1 MGAQR
6 YRSHRRTGQ
15 GSGNEMEG
23 MAEISGSTMM
33 PCRQAIGAKKGEDG
47 DKLGTRCGHKS
58 HTLMIGASGKLNRL
72 KGLSI

>member
-1 MGAQR
+1 MGAER

-33 PCRQAIGAKKGEDG
+33 PCRQAIVAKKGEG
-47 DKLGTRCGHKS
+47 GGKLGTRCAHKS
-58 HTLMIGASGKLNRL
+58 HT
-72 KGLSI
+72 